1 MTRVASR
8 AYWNEALETVAP
20 GPLADLTARL
30 LREQLAYAARR
41 SAFYRAKW
49 AAAAVDPAR
58 VSGPDDLPAL
68 PFTEKPDLV
77 AAQAGGGPFGTNQA
91 APADALVR
99 MQATGGTTGRP
110 LRMAMT
116 RRDVQTYN
124 EVGARAAWAAG
135 LRPGDILFE
144 CMNYSLYAGG
154 VSDHLTFETVGACVA
169 PVGVG
174 QSRRLLEILGD
185 LGADAMLYSTPSYAR
200 HLAEVAREQG
210 LDPRGL
216 RLRRGLFSGDAG
228 LANRAYRD
236 AIEET
241 YGLVARNIYGTGE
254 TAPVAAEC
262 DLADGLHFLGQGT
275 FHPELVDPATG
286 APVALRD
293 GADGELVLT
302 TLTREAHPLIRFRT
316 HDQIRVT
323 TAPCAC
329 GRTGFRFRVL
339 GRTDDM
345 FIVRGVNVFPLAVG
359 DVLGEFQ
366 PDVTGEFQVVLLEP
380 PPLVRPPVVRVEA
393 AAGLPE
399 TTWPA
404 LAERVGT
411 RIRELLMFTAD
422 VEVLAAGTLPRT
434 ELKARRLVRAETD
447 SSQ

>member
-1 MTRVASR
+1 MTR

-20 GPLADLTARL
+20 GPLTDLTARL
-30 LREQLAYAARR
+30 LREQLAYAGAH
-41 SAFYRAKW
+41 SAFYRAAW
-49 AAAAVDPAR
+49 DGARVDPAR
-58 VSGPDDLPAL
+58 VSGPDDLAAL
-68 PFTEKPDLV
+68 PFTEKHDLV

-116 RRDVQTYN
+116 RRDVETYN

-154 VSDHLTFETVGACVA
+154 ISDHLTFETLGACVA

-185 LGADAMLYSTPSYAR
+185 LGADALLYSTPSYAR

-210 LDPRGL
+210 VEPRSL

-228 LANRAYRD
+228 LANRAYRED
-236 AIEET
+236 IEET
-241 YGLVARNIYGTGE
+241 FGLVARNIYGTGE

-262 DLADGLHFLGQGT
+262 DVADGLHFLGQGA
-275 FHPELVDPATG
+275 FHPELIDPAADDPLPFT
-286 APVALRD
+286 D
-293 GADGELVLT
+293 GAEGELVLT

-339 GRTDDM
+339 GRSDDM
-345 FIVRGVNVFPLAVG
+345 FIVRGINVFPLAVG
-359 DVLGEFQ
+359 DVVGEFR
-366 PDVTGEFQVVLLEP
+366 PDVTGEYQVVLLEA
-380 PPLVRPPVVRVEA
+380 PPLVRPPVARVEA
-393 AAGLPE
+393 SAGLPE
-399 TTWPA
+399 AAWPG
-404 LAERVGT
+404 LAERVGA

-422 VEVLAAGTLPRT
+422 VEVVAAGALPRT
-434 ELKARRLVRAETD
+434 ELKARRLVRAERAEPGAP
-447 SSQ
+447 S